1 MLFRR
6 LGLVCLLATLG
17 CGSQEPAPPVADA
30 PAGEATSAPAVG
42 QASDASLVENTK
54 PQTAAPDAA
63 PPTARS
69 VPDPAAQAS
78 AAEPAESDRLR
89 NLAAEYLQS
98 DGSGGWTTNER
109 VATEFEKLGLEAA
122 PRLVPLLA
130 DERVEVRRGAAFF
143 LLNAQFNPTLPEQ
156 VSAFTGLLND
166 ADPTIRR
173 LAVEAIKGMR
183 RDDQIAAIPQLTPLL
198 SPAQEDKPTNRAALA
213 RMLGLWK
220 QDAAAAVEALAAAVK
235 TDPDPDVRS
244 ACLAAISNIAAPEQA
259 PLLLAAGLADADANV
274 RTVATTRLRQLRA
287 AAAPAAKELAAALAD
302 IDPRVAEGAAQALV
316 AIGEPAVEPLVPQL
330 AAKDA
335 ATRKL
340 ALAALAK
347 IGSPAK
353 AALPAIE
360 ACLAD
365 SDPQIKALAAAAVT
379 AIGK

>member
-1 MLFRR
+1 MMRR
-6 LGLVCLLATLG
+6 IPWILGLLFILG
-17 CGSQEPAPPVADA
+17 CGSKQPAPPVGDA
-30 PAGEATSAPAVG
+30 PAGDAVSAAI
-42 QASDASLVENTK
+42 E
-54 PQTAAPDAA
+54 QTAKGSAAESANPQPAALEPASPTAKTAPDAA
-63 PPTARS
+63 ANPS
-69 VPDPAAQAS
+69 AAQ
-78 AAEPAESDRLR
+78 PAEADRLR
-89 NLAAEYLQS
+89 SLAADYLQS

-109 VATEFEKLGLEAA
+109 VATEFEKLGLEVA

-130 DERVEVRRGAAFF
+130 DQRVEVRRGAAFF
-143 LLNAQFNPTLPEQ
+143 LLNAQFNPALPEQ
-156 VSAFTGLLND
+156 VSAFTGLLGD

-183 RDDQIAAIPQLTPLL
+183 REDQIAAIAKLTPLL
-198 SPAQEDKPTNRAALA
+198 SPDQEDKPTNRAALA

-220 QDAAAAVEALAAAVK
+220 QDAAAAVEALASAAK

-244 ACLAAISNIAAPEQA
+244 ACLAALANVAAPDQSA
-259 PLLLAAGLADADANV
+259 TLLAAGLSDTDANV

-302 IDPRVAEGAAQALV
+302 SDPRVSDGAATALV
-316 AIGEPAVEPLVPQL
+316 SIGEPAVASLVPQL

-335 ATRKL
+335 APRKL

-347 IGSPAK
+347 IGPPAK
-353 AALPAIE
+353 AAATAIE

-365 SDPQIKALAAAAVT
+365 KDPQIKALAAAALA